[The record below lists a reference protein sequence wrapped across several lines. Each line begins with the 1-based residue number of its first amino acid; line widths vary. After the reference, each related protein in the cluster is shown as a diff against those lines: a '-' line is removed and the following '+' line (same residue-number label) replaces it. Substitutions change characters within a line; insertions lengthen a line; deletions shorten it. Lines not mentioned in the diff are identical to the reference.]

1 MNKIRIAIIVFAALS
16 LVNFIVGGIMGFM
29 LQDSEDRKVF
39 TCIFFVCLALTA
51 IILICDRAI
60 LKKENTLTEYKVW
73 KLRKGHFVR
82 ETRRMKPYDRL
93 DALNMIISGWLLT
106 LILPLFAMGMIWS
119 GTFWI
124 FSFKVMINFIAI
136 AEILINIVFGIIKYI
151 RTKGEKI

>member
-1 MNKIRIAIIVFAALS
+1 MNKVRIAIIVFAALS
-16 LVNFIVGGIMGFM
+16 LVNFIVGGIMGFI
-29 LQDSEDRKVF
+29 LPNSEDRKMFV
-39 TCIFFVCLALTA
+39 CIFFVCLALTA

-106 LILPLFAMGMIWS
+106 LILPLFAFGLIWP

-124 FSFKVMINFIAI
+124 FSFKMLIQFTAF
-136 AEILINIVFGIIKYI
+136 AEILISFVFGIIKYI
-151 RTKGEKI
+151 RTKGENV